1 MLGSVAR
8 KITWMARTTT
18 TVVGLAIML
27 ALVLGVATTALA
39 GTGVGARFDLGKT
52 NAVNQISKLVGSVAG
67 PSLQIDNNSA
77 DVRATALD
85 LQVEPGKA
93 PMSVNSDGRVA
104 NLNADKLDG
113 QEASAFMPAKTYR
126 VDKPITIDVVF
137 STAVLCD
144 TGDLAI
150 SSAWANKDAGTEIVT
165 AAPSLG
171 NPGAMIFL
179 INSDSPLLDD
189 MTLMAVCA
197 DMPPLR

>member
-8 KITWMARTTT
+8 KVAWLARATT

-52 NAVNQISKLVGSVAG
+52 NSVNQVSKLVGSVAG

-77 DVRATALD
+77 NASATALD

-93 PMSVNSDGRVA
+93 PMKVNSDGQVA

-113 QEASAFMPAKTYR
+113 QEASAFMPARTYR
-126 VDKPITIDVVF
+126 VDKPITVDVVV

-144 TGDLAI
+144 PGDLAI
-150 SSAWANKDAGTEIVT
+150 SSAWANKDATTEIVT
-165 AAPSLG
+165 AAPSIA

-179 INSDSPLLDD
+179 VNSDSPLLDD

-197 DMPPLR
+197 DLSPGR